1 MTGSLRFDFVLLQR
15 ASNSALD
22 GALDNIEVTFS
33 QPLAGLQQFEKLV
46 GMRRQAII
54 DKDGETRLY

>member
-33 QPLAGLQQFEKLV
+33 QPLAGLEQFEKLV
-46 GMRRQAII
+46 GMRRHAII